1 MGHVFV
7 SYSKSDNDYA
17 MRLVQ
22 KLRQEGFDVWID
34 HRSLH
39 NSEDWWRSIVLAIWQ
54 ADAVIVLLTPR
65 SDESRWVQREI
76 TIADNR
82 KKPMFPLLLEG
93 DIETPNWS
101 LFVRTQYTD
110 VIDGSLPP
118 ADFYE
123 ELAQYTPRN
132 PGGGR
137 NVTDTGQLQ
146 IATLSQNDPAF
157 RDAISN
163 APQEELLQKS
173 VTISK
178 TITDPNPSKRSYWQN
193 PSILLLGVLLL
204 GLVISVAALVNGGV
218 RLGESTPTATASP
231 TPSPRPV
238 ITFTPVPTIDQSI
251 DLSTAAVTLD
261 SINSWR
267 TAQGLDPLEQDDQL
281 DSIASVHLNYLAT
294 LPLDTI
300 RDDLPYL
307 SAEGLTAQGMAQ
319 VARYSGEVQ
328 MFIYVPAANT
338 PTLQNL
344 IDLFEQLDPNN
355 QMQASA
361 RHIGLADQLSEDTG
375 LHYLVVLLGTG
386 EGGTS

>member
-118 ADFYE
+118 AEFYE
-123 ELAQYTPRN
+123 ELARYTPRN

-137 NVTDTGQLQ
+137 NVTDTGQQQ
-146 IATLSQNDPAF
+146 IATLSQSDPAF

-163 APQEELLQKS
+163 APQEELIQKS
-173 VTISK
+173 ATVSK
-178 TITDPNPSKRSYWQN
+178 TVNAPALSRRS
-193 PSILLLGVLLL
+193 PLLKPAILLIGVLVL
-204 GLVISVAALVNGGV
+204 GLVISVAALTGGGGV
-218 RLGESTPTATASP
+218 STPTPAASP
-231 TPSPRPV
+231 TPTPRPV
-238 ITFTPVPTIDQSI
+238 ITFTPVPTIDQNL
-251 DLSTAAVTLD
+251 DLTAAAVTVD

-267 TAQGLDPLEQDDQL
+267 AAQGHDPLEQSNKL

-319 VARYSGEVQ
+319 IAGYSGEVQ
-328 MFIYVPAANT
+328 MFIYVPGST
-338 PTLQNL
+338 SPTLQNL

-355 QMQASA
+355 QMQVTAQDV
-361 RHIGLADQLSEDTG
+361 GLADQFSEDTG

>member
-173 VTISK
+173 VTVSK
-178 TITDPNPSKRSYWQN
+178 TVTAPNPSKRS
-193 PSILLLGVLLL
+193 PLLKPAILLVGVLLL
-204 GLVISVAALVNGGV
+204 GLVISVAALTGG
-218 RLGESTPTATASP
+218 GGGSTPTATASP
-231 TPSPRPV
+231 TPTPRPV
-238 ITFTPVPTIDQSI
+238 ITFTPVPTIDH
-251 DLSTAAVTLD
+251 TGEAVTLD

-294 LPLDTI
+294 LPLDAI

-328 MFIYVPAANT
+328 MFIYVPAADT

-386 EGGTS
+386 EE

>member
-118 ADFYE
+118 AEFYE
-123 ELAQYTPRN
+123 ELARYTPRN

-137 NVTDTGQLQ
+137 NVTDTGQQQ
-146 IATLSQNDPAF
+146 IATLSQSDPAF

-163 APQEELLQKS
+163 APQEELIQKS
-173 VTISK
+173 ATVSK
-178 TITDPNPSKRSYWQN
+178 TVNAPALSRRS
-193 PSILLLGVLLL
+193 PLLKPAILLIGVLVL
-204 GLVISVAALVNGGV
+204 GLVISVAALTGGGGV
-218 RLGESTPTATASP
+218 STPTPTASP
-231 TPSPRPV
+231 TPTPRPV
-238 ITFTPVPTIDQSI
+238 ITFTPVPTIGQSM
-251 DLSTAAVTLD
+251 DLTTAAVTLD

-267 TAQGLDPLEQDDQL
+267 TDQGRDPLEQNNKL

-319 VARYSGEVQ
+319 IAGYSGEVQ
-328 MFIYVPAANT
+328 MFIYVPGST
-338 PTLQNL
+338 SPTLQNL

-355 QMQASA
+355 QMQDTAQDL
-361 RHIGLADQLSEDTG
+361 GLADQFSEDTG

>member
-118 ADFYE
+118 AEFYE
-123 ELAQYTPRN
+123 ELARYTPRN

-137 NVTDTGQLQ
+137 NVTDTGQQQ
-146 IATLSQNDPAF
+146 IATLSQSDPAF

-163 APQEELLQKS
+163 APQEELLQNS
-173 VTISK
+173 ATISK
-178 TITDPNPSKRSYWQN
+178 TVTARNPSKRSALLK
-193 PSILLLGVLLL
+193 SAILLIGVLVL
-204 GLVISVAALVNGGV
+204 GLVISVAALTGGGGV
-218 RLGESTPTATASP
+218 STPTPTASP
-231 TPSPRPV
+231 TPTQRPV
-238 ITFTPVPTIDQSI
+238 ITFTPVPTTDQNL
-251 DLSTAAVTLD
+251 DPAAAAVTVG

-267 TAQGLDPLEQDDQL
+267 AAQGRDPLEHNNKL

-319 VARYSGEVQ
+319 IAGYSGEVQ
-328 MFIYVPAANT
+328 MFIYVPGPT
-338 PTLQNL
+338 SPTLQNL
-344 IDLFEQLDPNN
+344 IDLFEQLDPND
-355 QMQASA
+355 QMQVTAQD
-361 RHIGLADQLSEDTG
+361 IGLADQFSEDTG
-375 LHYLVVLLGTG
+375 LHYLVVLLGIG

>member
-118 ADFYE
+118 AEFYE
-123 ELAQYTPRN
+123 ELARYTPRN

-137 NVTDTGQLQ
+137 NVTDTGQQQ
-146 IATLSQNDPAF
+146 IATLSQSDPAF

-163 APQEELLQKS
+163 APQEELIQKS
-173 VTISK
+173 ATVSK
-178 TITDPNPSKRSYWQN
+178 TVNAPALSRRS
-193 PSILLLGVLLL
+193 PLLKPAILLIGVLVL
-204 GLVISVAALVNGGV
+204 GLVISVAALTGGGGV
-218 RLGESTPTATASP
+218 STPTPTASP
-231 TPSPRPV
+231 TPTPRPV
-238 ITFTPVPTIDQSI
+238 ITFTPVPTIDQNL
-251 DLSTAAVTLD
+251 DLTAAAVTVD

-267 TAQGLDPLEQDDQL
+267 AAQGRDPLEQSNKL

-319 VARYSGEVQ
+319 IAGYSGEVQ
-328 MFIYVPAANT
+328 MFIYVPGST
-338 PTLQNL
+338 SPTLQNL

-355 QMQASA
+355 QMQVTAQDL
-361 RHIGLADQLSEDTG
+361 GLADQFSEDTG

>member
-118 ADFYE
+118 AEFYE
-123 ELAQYTPRN
+123 ELARYTPRN

-137 NVTDTGQLQ
+137 NVTDTGQQQ
-146 IATLSQNDPAF
+146 IATLSQSDPAF

-163 APQEELLQKS
+163 APQEELLHKS
-173 VTISK
+173 ATVSK
-178 TITDPNPSKRSYWQN
+178 TVTAPSKRSALLK
-193 PSILLLGVLLL
+193 PAILLVGVLVL
-204 GLVISVAALVNGGV
+204 GLVISVAALTGGGGI
-218 RLGESTPTATASP
+218 LTPTPTASP
-231 TPSPRPV
+231 TPTQRPV
-238 ITFTPVPTIDQSI
+238 ITFTPVPTIGQSM
-251 DLSTAAVTLD
+251 DLTTAAVTLD

-267 TAQGLDPLEQDDQL
+267 TDQGRDPLEHNNKL

-319 VARYSGEVQ
+319 IAGYSGEVQ
-328 MFIYVPAANT
+328 MFIYVPGPT
-338 PTLQNL
+338 SPTLQNL
-344 IDLFEQLDPNN
+344 IDLFEQLDPND
-355 QMQASA
+355 QMQDTAQD
-361 RHIGLADQLSEDTG
+361 IGLADQFSEDTG
-375 LHYLVVLLGTG
+375 LHYLVVLLGIG